1 MSSGKGGED
10 WLLFLGAGASVA
22 RPTRLPTFDV
32 IAAAV
37 LRGIGW
43 KPYELEGDAGR
54 LWTHPFYPS
63 FPSPGIAPEVLFGT
77 LRLFDIEFVQE
88 VADTLTA
95 NAPNAVHCI
104 AAEVLRRGGTV
115 WTTNIDN
122 AVELGCA
129 EQGIETRR
137 AGRAAHRSAGLLEPL
152 DAAGEGWLVKFH
164 GSCERRATLA
174 FTDRELLGPLEE
186 ADTRHLAELGRDRTV
201 VLYGYAGA
209 DPDLYQLLDA
219 VFKNAKEIVWL
230 EPDEGRRAD
239 ISRSFPDADLTF
251 LPCRLPYTAA
261 EARSKTG
268 SELLGLAEKV
278 GIKVDPEL
286 AAALVEQCE
295 GGPVVDAF
303 DLDEPPGVT
312 QARIVERFGFPEE
325 DRLALRTARWLD
337 ARHLRLHSLPAHL
350 RWVRNDSIYNGGL
363 LARLLRS
370 LTNHHAVLGSVRP
383 AKLRDYAISRA
394 YGVLLSEGD
403 WQTLDDLT
411 NWAIGNRGAT
421 PGDLYYRAHARRYT
435 LQIEDATRD
444 AREARVGLSN
454 LTDPER
460 HAGALL
466 EVGSMAIYQGRFEE
480 ALRAGFELRQRTGR
494 FAIPRWRAWG
504 AWLEAVAY
512 CHLGEPGEARCSLA
526 AARRRFEGERRRGP
540 LQDVRTVEILAGR
553 VDLALDQV
561 DELPDLEAEEK
572 GLGELRGRYRDDRCL
587 VLADLAIGLGR
598 FHVARRLL
606 GEVMKSPSIP
616 MASAWA
622 ELARAEL
629 DRLDGDRDRA
639 GDAFARLA
647 GTVHEGGL
655 TWLES
660 QAVTGLRLCGDQR
673 FAGAWEKLRRELPGA
688 ASAESPESLV
698 LGDPRVLWMLLT

>member
-1 MSSGKGGED
+1 M
-10 WLLFLGAGASVA
+10 FLGAGASVA
-22 RPTRLPTFDV
+22 SPTSLPTFDV
-32 IAAAV
+32 VAAAV

-43 KPYELEGDAGR
+43 KPYELGGDAGR

-77 LRLFDIEFVQE
+77 LRLFDIEFVRE
-88 VADTLTA
+88 VAEALTA
-95 NAPNAVHCI
+95 EAPNAVHCI

-122 AVELGCA
+122 GVELACA
-129 EQGIETRR
+129 ERRIETRR
-137 AGRAAHRSAGLLEPL
+137 AGRAADRSAGLLQPL
-152 DAAGEGWLVKFH
+152 EAAREGWLVKFH
-164 GSCERRATLA
+164 GSCERRETLA
-174 FTDRELLGPLEE
+174 FTDRELLGPLDE
-186 ADTRHLAELGRDRTV
+186 ADTRYLAKLGRKRTV

-209 DPDLYQLLDA
+209 DPDLYRLLDA
-219 VFKNAKEIVWL
+219 VFKDAEEVLWL
-230 EPDEGRRAD
+230 EPDEGRRAE
-239 ISRSFPDADLTF
+239 IKRSFPAADLTF
-251 LPCRLPYTAA
+251 LPARLPDTTA
-261 EARSKTG
+261 EARSTTG

-278 GIKVDPEL
+278 GIEVAPEL
-286 AAALVEQCE
+286 AVPLVEQDE
-295 GGPVVDAF
+295 GDSVLDAF

-325 DRLALRTARWLD
+325 DRLALQTARWLD

-370 LTNHHAVLGSVRP
+370 LTHRHAVLGSVRP
-383 AKLRDYAISRA
+383 AKLRDYAISRGC
-394 YGVLLSEGD
+394 GVLLSEGD
-403 WQTLDDLT
+403 WRTLDDLT
-411 NWAIGNRGAT
+411 NWAIRTRGAT

-435 LQIEDATRD
+435 LQIEDAARD
-444 AREARVGLSN
+444 AREARIGLSN

-512 CHLGEPGEARCSLA
+512 CHLREPGEARRSLA
-526 AARRRFEGERRRGP
+526 VARRRFEGERRRGP

-553 VDLALDQV
+553 VALASGGS
-561 DELPDLEAEEK
+561 DELPDLEEEEWDLK
-572 GLGELRGRYRDDRCL
+572 GLRGRYRDDRCL

-598 FHVARRLL
+598 SDVAERLL
-606 GEVMKSPSIP
+606 GEVSERPSVP
-616 MASAWA
+616 MAGAWA
-622 ELARAEL
+622 DLARAEL
-629 DRLDGDRDRA
+629 DRLHGRQELA

-647 GTVHEGGL
+647 ETVHEGGL

-660 QAVTGLRLCGDQR
+660 QAVIGLHLCGDQR
-673 FAGAWEKLRRELPGA
+673 FAGAWNTLQRGLPA
-688 ASAESPESLV
+688 AACAESPESLV
-698 LGDPRVLWMLLT
+698 LGEPRVLWMLLT